1 MRHDCIHKVWESAQ
15 DFYGFKEIMVFMVV
29 AVEDGRNNRDLLHH
43 EGVVQGDW
51 APEHAEFEQSATWA
65 GGLHTGIK
73 GLLGAHGIEGHVVV
87 AAGFR
92 NGMSTDLLR
101 GD

>member
-1 MRHDCIHKVWESAQ
+1 MRHDCIYNVWDSAQ

-29 AVEDGRNNRDLLHH
+29 SVEDGRNNRDLLHH

-51 APEHAEFEQSATWA
+51 APEHAEFEQCATRA
-65 GGLHTGIK
+65 SGLHAGIK
-73 GLLGAHGIEGHVVV
+73 GLLGAHGVKRNVVIT
-87 AAGFR
+87 ARFR
-92 NGMSTDLLR
+92 NGMGTDLLR